1 MHLWRG
7 TPPPG
12 ERFPSSRRVHEFG
25 VDGCGG
31 KINAPGWR
39 EFPPAV
45 RNFNPIPSM
54 KLLRKTLTSIF
65 ALLAVALGI
74 AVTGCA
80 SMESHQKESLLSASG
95 FRSRTPATPK
105 QISIFQSLPPY
116 KMQRRT
122 VNGKVLYAYADPK
135 RDFLY
140 VGTQAEYD
148 AYKKLQATQNIA
160 EEQEMTAAMNQQDEL
175 DWNAWGPYGLWY

>member
-1 MHLWRG
+1 
-7 TPPPG
+7 
-12 ERFPSSRRVHEFG
+12 
-25 VDGCGG
+25 
-31 KINAPGWR
+31 
-39 EFPPAV
+39 
-45 RNFNPIPSM
+45 M
-54 KLLRKTLTSIF
+54 KLLRKTLPSIF
-65 ALLAVALGI
+65 TLLAVSLGI

-80 SMESHQKESLLSASG
+80 SMESHQKESLLSAAG

-105 QISIFQSLPPY
+105 QIAIFQSLKPY

-160 EEQEMTAAMNQQDEL
+160 EEQEMTAAMNQQDAL
-175 DWNAWGPYGLWY
+175 DWDAWGPYGLWY